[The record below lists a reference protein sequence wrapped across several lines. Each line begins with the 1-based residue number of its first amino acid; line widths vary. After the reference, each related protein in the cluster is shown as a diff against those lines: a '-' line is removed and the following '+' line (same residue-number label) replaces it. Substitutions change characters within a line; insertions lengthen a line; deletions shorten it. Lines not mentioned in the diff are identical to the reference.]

1 MDTSTIIPIASGI
14 ALLTAGITFFLFK
27 PGSAARIEEAKK
39 RAQKILAEA
48 NRERLSIKTHIL
60 EQIERFRSSFSEHE
74 KKAENQTAR
83 AERAINVLEERLKKR
98 EEDVQTI
105 NREVQG
111 EEAEIQKLHNETQQL
126 KESKSPLLVRK
137 TGVSA
142 EKVKTEVIN
151 NLEQELQQAHETR
164 FNKIVDYTNERSS
177 VLAKNY
183 LIEAINRYSAP
194 TSVERKNLTI
204 PINRNET
211 KAKIMGQNCEIIT
224 FLEEE
229 LGVDILFEDNKPGIV
244 VAHFELVKKHIA
256 RETILK
262 LIKDRKVDLEKAKQR
277 LEETRKETEALLL
290 EIGNKIV
297 KKLNLEHR
305 KFPDEFKSILGG
317 LKFRTSYGQN
327 ILKHCFE
334 VGYFTLLLGNEL
346 GLNEEICKIGGF
358 FHDLGKAIDQEEG
371 RPHDILTK
379 EIMEKFNIFSWEEI
393 HAAWT
398 HHDSV
403 PIETA
408 EALLVKAGDA
418 ISAGRPGARQETIE
432 KFLARVIAL
441 EKIASSYQGVKK
453 TYAIS
458 GGRELRVLVN
468 PKDLDD
474 NNLPELA
481 GEIAHEIEDNVS
493 YPGQI
498 KVNVIRRVQQNR
510 TIKNNKTKNEK

>member
-1 MDTSTIIPIASGI
+1 MDTNTIILIASGV
-14 ALLTAGITFFLFK
+14 ALLTAGATFFLFT
-27 PGSAARIEEAKK
+27 PTSAARTEEAKK

-60 EQIERFRSSFSEHE
+60 EQIERFRSSFSEYE
-74 KKAENQTAR
+74 KKAETHAAR
-83 AERAINVLEERLKKR
+83 VERAINVLEERLKKR
-98 EEDVQTI
+98 EEDVKTVNQ
-105 NREVQG
+105 EVQG
-111 EEAEIQKLHNETQQL
+111 EEHEVQNINKETL
-126 KESKSPLLVRK
+126 RLRADTRPLLLQR
-137 TGVSA
+137 TGLSE
-142 EKVKTEVIN
+142 EKVKNEVVST
-151 NLEQELQQAHETR
+151 LEQELQQAHETR
-164 FNKIVDYTNERSS
+164 FNKIIDYTNEHSS

-211 KAKIMGQNCEIIT
+211 KAKIMGNNCEIT
-224 FLEEE
+224 AFLEEQ
-229 LGVDILFEDNKPGIV
+229 LGVDILFEDDKPGIV

-262 LIKDRKVDLEKAKQR
+262 LIKDRKVDLDRAKQR
-277 LEETRKETEALLL
+277 LDEARRETDALLL

-305 KFPDEFKSILGG
+305 KFPNEFKSILGR

-346 GLNEEICKIGGF
+346 GLNEEVCKIGGF

-371 RPHDILTK
+371 RPHDVLTK
-379 EIMEKFNIFSWEEI
+379 EIMEKFNIFSWEEV

-432 KFLARVIAL
+432 KFLERVMAL

-474 NNLPELA
+474 NNLSELA

-510 TIKNNKTKNEK
+510 TIKNKKTKS